1 MTSAFSKAAKL
12 AAALAAINT
21 PRSVAALWYRNDL
34 DHVDG
39 LTIDPM
45 ARLIGGLINKFRV
58 PGQLPTVEE
67 SRQQLANLS
76 KLLDAPAPDLAGTED
91 RTIPAEPAPVP
102 VRIYTP
108 QDGGD
113 TPRGVLA
120 YFHGGGW
127 IQGSIETHDGI
138 CRRLAA
144 WSGCVVVSV
153 EYRLAPEHKFPAG
166 LNDCYAV
173 YRWLL
178 DHAGEIGG
186 DPARVAVGGDSAG
199 GNLAAAICYMAEKDG
214 IRMPAHQVLLY
225 PGLDFRMATHS
236 HESLAETYMLSKM
249 RMDWYTGLYLN
260 SDDEKSDPRASPL
273 QAGDFSGWPTATVAT
288 AGFDPLRD
296 EGKEYADA
304 LTAAGVAADYRC
316 FEGMFHAFCSMPKV
330 FPQADEALRFCAD
343 GLKRALG

>member
-1 MTSAFSKAAKL
+1 MTSAFSRAAKL
-12 AAALAAINT
+12 ATALAAINT

-34 DHVDG
+34 DQVDG

-45 ARLIGGLINKFRV
+45 ARLVGGLINKFRV
-58 PGQLPTVEE
+58 PGQLPTVDE
-67 SRQQLANLS
+67 SRRQLANLS
-76 KLLDAPAPDLAGTED
+76 KLLDAPAPALAGTAD
-91 RTIPAEPAPVP
+91 RAVPAEPAPVP
-102 VRIYTP
+102 VRVYTP
-108 QDGGD
+108 KAAPGQ
-113 TPRGVLA
+113 PGVLA

-144 WSGCVVVSV
+144 YAGSIVVSV
-153 EYRLAPEHKFPAG
+153 EYRLAPENKFPAG
-166 LNDCYAV
+166 LDDCYAV

-178 DHAGEIGG
+178 DHADEIGG

-199 GNLAAAICYMAEKDG
+199 GNLAAAVCYLAGKDG
-214 IRMPAHQVLLY
+214 IRQPAHQVLIY

-236 HESLAETYMLSKM
+236 HQSLANTYMLTGD

-260 SDDEKSDPRASPL
+260 SAAEKSDPRASPL
-273 QAGDFSGWPTATVAT
+273 QAGDFSDWPSATVVT

-304 LTAAGVAADYRC
+304 LAAAGVAADYRC

-330 FPQADEALRFCAD
+330 FPQADEALKFCAD
-343 GLKRALG
+343 GLKRAFG